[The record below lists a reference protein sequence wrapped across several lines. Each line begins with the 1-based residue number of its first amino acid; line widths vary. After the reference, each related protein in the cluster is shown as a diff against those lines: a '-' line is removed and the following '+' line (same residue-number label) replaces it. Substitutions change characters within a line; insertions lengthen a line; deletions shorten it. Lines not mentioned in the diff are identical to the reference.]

1 MGLGEMREK
10 EFLEPKHVRWL
21 SRIGAVLSELSACD
35 GSDSH
40 TSCIL
45 KIRYQIPSKKEY
57 HERSSWALVRSA
69 LPLLSSAVCPCH
81 TCDLGISSDER
92 HGYNGPKQRR
102 QRMVDAMW
110 ETAEIHLHNLQLLV
124 MTQGLSIHCF
134 FCL

>member
-10 EFLEPKHVRWL
+10 ELEPKHVRWL

-45 KIRYQIPSKKEY
+45 QIRHQIPSKKEY
-57 HERSSWALVRSA
+57 HERSSWALVRSTV
-69 LPLLSSAVCPCH
+69 PLLSSAACPCH

-92 HGYNGPKQRR
+92 HGHNGQSRGD
-102 QRMVDAMW
+102 RMVDATW
-110 ETAEIHLHNLQLLV
+110 GTAEIHLHNLQLLV
-124 MTQGLSIHCF
+124 MTQGLSIRCF